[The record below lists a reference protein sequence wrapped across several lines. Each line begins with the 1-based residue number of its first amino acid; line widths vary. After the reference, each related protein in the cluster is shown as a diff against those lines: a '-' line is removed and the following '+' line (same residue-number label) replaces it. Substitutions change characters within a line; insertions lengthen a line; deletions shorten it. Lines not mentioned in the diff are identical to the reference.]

1 MEEKITFSPAL
12 FSSQV
17 NTALLRLGL
26 SKLHNDISS
35 SPLEQL
41 LGAIT
46 GHSGTF
52 CLIIRAVR
60 GFRLVGLAIKNHHSK
75 FPFPSAAPPPL
86 CSSRQAS
93 LLLLHCPFLDFVLKP
108 SQPPIHLWSFIWP
121 LCIFQHN
128 PTDSEPQFSFFF
140 VFHVT
145 VNFGALINPL
155 TLVFTPF
162 QHQQGIP
169 MVCGRHPLTGLY
181 SSLHIFFL
189 LHKSFSQVSASIFF
203 SLF

>member
-41 LGAIT
+41 LGGIT

-60 GFRLVGLAIKNHHSK
+60 GSGWWVWLLKVTT
-75 FPFPSAAPPPL
+75 
-86 CSSRQAS
+86 AS
-93 LLLLHCPFLDFVLKP
+93 FLFLLLLHLPFAHQGRHLSSSSLAFFWILFQNSHSYLYICGSVVLHPFGHYAFSSTTSLTLNLSFPFFV
-108 SQPPIHLWSFIWP
+108 
-121 LCIFQHN
+121 
-128 PTDSEPQFSFFF
+128 

-181 SSLHIFFL
+181 SSLHVLFL
-189 LHKSFSQVSASIFF
+189 LQ
-203 SLF
+203 